1 MRVVVGYASSQGSTA
16 QIAERIAEILRVSGN
31 TVDVGPVGEIDSL
44 GDYEA
49 VVLGSAIHNQAWL
62 PEAAAFL
69 HAHAKV
75 LATRPV
81 WLFSVG
87 MSDGLPKPIRA
98 MARSG
103 QEKRIAKSLRGDVQP
118 RDHRLFSGLCRRG
131 QLPVAGSILFRAA
144 GGRFGDYRDWSA
156 IEAWAR
162 DIAQDIQLGTGPVE
176 APGR

>member
-16 QIAERIAEILRVSGN
+16 QIAERIAEILRGSGN
-31 TVDVGPVGEIDSL
+31 TVDVRPMQKIDRP
-44 GDYEA
+44 GDYDA
-49 VVLGSAIHNQAWL
+49 AVLGSALHNQAWL

-69 HAHAKV
+69 HAHAPV
-75 LATRPV
+75 LAGRPV

-103 QEKRIAKSLRGDVQP
+103 QEKRIAQSLRGDVQP
-118 RDHRLFSGLCRRG
+118 RGHRLFSGVCQPW
-131 QLPVAGSILFRAA
+131 QLPRAGSILFRAA
-144 GGRFGDYRDWSA
+144 GGRFGDYRDWPS
-156 IEAWAR
+156 IESWAR
-162 DIAQDIQLGTGPVE
+162 DIAQDIKHT